1 MRCPILALALLCVS
15 LPMLPS
21 CEGFNNQVSSARG
34 EVKEV
39 LPAKLADCREAVED
53 SIKSLSFKLAE
64 KNVDAFVAIFEFYN
78 AEDTKITLR
87 LRKLD
92 DKSTQLEL
100 QIGAFGDDKLAQM
113 IVADIKK
120 RL

>member
-1 MRCPILALALLCVS
+1 MRRSTLALALLCVS

-21 CEGFNNQVSSARG
+21 CEGINKQVSNVRG

-39 LPAKLADCREAVED
+39 LPYKLTDCREAVED
-53 SIKSLSFKLAE
+53 SIKALSFKLAT

-78 AEDTKITLR
+78 AENTKITAR
-87 LRKLD
+87 LRKID

-100 QIGAFGDDKLAQM
+100 QIGAFGDDQLGQM